1 MAVVNP
7 PYDLW
12 TQPIG
17 MDPIDFKGQAK
28 FALDQDALR
37 TAQAGRVK
45 ESRLS
50 ALRPI
55 AVGSSPYAEDARRQV
70 AGISMEEGK
79 AIQDFR
85 TAASKEER
93 DVFDHGVDLIGKVSS
108 GILAA
113 PPEDRSNV

>member
-1 MAVVNP
+1 MARMRVP
-7 PYDLW
+7 FDPR

-17 MDPIDFKGQAK
+17 IGSQDFRGQAQ

-70 AGISMEEGK
+70 AGISMEEMT
-79 AIQDFR
+79 AIQAVNE
-85 TAASKEER
+85 TC
-93 DVFDHGVDLIGKVSS
+93 LITGSTS
-108 GILAA
+108 
-113 PPEDRSNV
+113 